1 MATPQ
6 GYSVPRSRQDFI
18 VSKDRL
24 RRWEGEER
32 EKRGVGGGG
41 LTEEQLG
48 VVQVRRVRL
57 VGGGALD
64 LKRVLTRADMGV
76 DDGPVLQLAPGAE
89 GVQTELLGTGLDG
102 GGRGG
107 DGGAG
112 KGKSGGDDG
121 VHFDVG
127 WLVGCC

>member
-1 MATPQ
+1 
-6 GYSVPRSRQDFI
+6 
-18 VSKDRL
+18 
-24 RRWEGEER
+24 
-32 EKRGVGGGG
+32 
-41 LTEEQLG
+41 
-48 VVQVRRVRL
+48 
-57 VGGGALD
+57 
-64 LKRVLTRADMGV
+64 MGV